1 MTDSAMEGK
10 AQAGDGSPG
19 LVTRFLRLFT
29 DIRQGEA
36 PKALLLALNVFLIL
50 LAYYILKAIREALI
64 LTGKD
69 ARTKSY
75 LGAAQAILFIF
86 VVKAFCKLASRVPR
100 HVLITWVT
108 LFFISNLAIFFFM
121 DMAGVPIGTMG
132 IIFFIW
138 VGIFNYMIV
147 AQFWGFANDLYT
159 DETGKR
165 IFPLIAVGAT
175 AGALVGSGI
184 AKWLFM
190 VLGSSYLMML
200 VSAAILC
207 FCIVLTIV
215 IHKREVRKAA
225 ERAAMGR
232 PGLESAK
239 KAQEQPLKKGG
250 GFSLVFK
257 RRYLLYIALLIFV
270 YNFINATGEF
280 MISETQVRVAQRA
293 IASGAAGGLS
303 MEQYMGRAMADYQ
316 ILTNLLAL
324 LIQLFLVS
332 RIFRWVGIGGA
343 LLFLPVLVLGGYG
356 YASFGAS
363 LILLRWI
370 KSAEN
375 GTDYSLMNTTKAA
388 LFLKTSREEKYK
400 AKAAIETFFVRGGD
414 TLAAIL
420 VFLGTTFLALK
431 IERFASVNVVAILV
445 WIFLCFLII
454 REYKMIKASPE
465 TPQA

>member
-1 MTDSAMEGK
+1 MANSTL
-10 AQAGDGSPG
+10 AGHGQISETAPDPI
-19 LVTRFLRLFT
+19 TRFLRLFT

-50 LAYYILKAIREALI
+50 LAYYILKAVREALI
-64 LTGKD
+64 LTGRD
-69 ARTKSY
+69 AQTKSY

-86 VVKAFCKLASRVPR
+86 VVKAFSRLASRVPR
-100 HVLITWVT
+100 HLLISWVT
-108 LFFISNLAIFFFM
+108 LFFISNLALFYFM
-121 DMAGVPIGTMG
+121 DLAGVPIGTMG

-138 VGIFNYMIV
+138 VGIFNYLVV

-159 DETGKR
+159 DEAGKR
-165 IFPLIAVGAT
+165 IFPFIAVGAT
-175 AGALVGSGI
+175 AGALTGSGI
-184 AKWLFM
+184 AKWLFRA
-190 VLGSSYLMML
+190 LDNSYLMML

-215 IHKREVRKAA
+215 IHKREVRKTAGRSA
-225 ERAAMGR
+225 EAEA
-232 PGLESAK
+232 AK

-250 GFSLVFK
+250 GFQLVFK
-257 RRYLLYIALLIFV
+257 RRYLLYLALLIFV
-270 YNFINATGEF
+270 YNFVNATGEF
-280 MISETQVRVAQRA
+280 MISDTQVRVAQRA

-303 MEQYMGRAMADYQ
+303 MEQYVGRAMADYQ
-316 ILTNLLAL
+316 MLTNLLAL

-343 LLFLPVLVLGGYG
+343 LLFLPILVLGGYG

-363 LILLRWI
+363 LFILRWV

-400 AKAAIETFFVRGGD
+400 AKAAIDTFFVRAGD
-414 TLAAIL
+414 TLAALL

-431 IERFASVNVVAILV
+431 IEKFASVNVAAILV
-445 WIFLCFLII
+445 WIFLCILII
-454 REYKMIKASPE
+454 REYKKLKADDAVS
-465 TPQA
+465 QS